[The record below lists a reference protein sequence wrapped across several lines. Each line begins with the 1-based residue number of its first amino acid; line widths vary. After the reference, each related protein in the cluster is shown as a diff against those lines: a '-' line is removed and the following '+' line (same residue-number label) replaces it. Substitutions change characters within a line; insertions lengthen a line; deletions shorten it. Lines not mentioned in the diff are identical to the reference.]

1 MSLPRCSRT
10 LAKHSLVLQA
20 VLFATGAGT
29 ALAAQ
34 DTATA
39 RPADSTNART
49 DTTLARPDTA
59 AGQNGMRPDS
69 VRADSLRRD
78 TAAARTAAPDT
89 AAQAGG
95 AAAPAAAPAAP
106 PAPVDSALA
115 VACRA
120 TGGDPPDL
128 LTVVFRATATAA
140 EREGVARQV
149 GGTLLEP
156 SRHQAPGA
164 WYLQVPNSA
173 IDPTVAERVIVLPP
187 VLEVSATR
195 CP

>member
-1 MSLPRCSRT
+1 M
-10 LAKHSLVLQA
+10 LQA

-59 AGQNGMRPDS
+59 AGQNDMRPDS

-78 TAAARTAAPDT
+78 TAAARSGVPDT
-89 AAQAGG
+89 AAQAGRG
-95 AAAPAAAPAAP
+95 AAPAEAPAAP
-106 PAPVDSALA
+106 PPPVDSVLA
-115 VACRA
+115 VACAA

-128 LTVVFRATATAA
+128 LAVVFRATSTAE
-140 EREGVARQV
+140 EREAAARKV
-149 GGTLLEP
+149 GGTLLGP